1 MLESAVALGQ
11 PSIYARPMA
20 TQSDVRRVALSLPGA
35 QPIPGRFAFGV
46 QRKGKL
52 KAFVWVWMERVT
64 PKKPRVPNHSVIAA
78 RVPDLVEKDRLLVA
92 DSAKF
97 FTEPHY
103 KGFPAVLVR
112 LGAVSVSDL
121 RTLLTA
127 AWRSQAPVDLTSGAA
142 ASATAPGA
150 VDPQSRSRIATS
162 HTAGRSARPSARGAP
177 ARARKGTG
185 RRKGKFKE

>member
-1 MLESAVALGQ
+1 
-11 PSIYARPMA
+11 MA

-35 QPIPGRFAFGV
+35 EPVPGRFAFGV

-78 RVPDLVEKDRLLVA
+78 RVPDLAEKDRLLAA
-92 DSAKF
+92 DPVKF

-121 RTLLTA
+121 KTLLTA
-127 AWRSQAPVDLTSGAA
+127 AWRSQAAGV
-142 ASATAPGA
+142 AS
-150 VDPQSRSRIATS
+150 
-162 HTAGRSARPSARGAP
+162 GRSARPGARGTAV
-177 ARARKGTG
+177 RARKAT
-185 RRKGKFKE
+185 RRAHP

>member
-1 MLESAVALGQ
+1 
-11 PSIYARPMA
+11 MA

-35 QPIPGRFAFGV
+35 EPVPGRFAFGV

-78 RVPDLVEKDRLLVA
+78 RVPDLAEKDRLLAEDPV
-92 DSAKF
+92 KF

-112 LGAVSVSDL
+112 LGAVNVSDL
-121 RTLLTA
+121 KTLLTA
-127 AWRSQAPVDLTSGAA
+127 AWRSQAPAGLARGAA
-142 ASATAPGA
+142 PCAAAPGA
-150 VDPQSRSRIATS
+150 VDPQSRSQIAS
-162 HTAGRSARPSARGAP
+162 RRAVRRSARPGARGAA
-177 ARARKGTG
+177 ARARNGTG
-185 RRKGKFKE
+185 KRKRGFKS

>member
-1 MLESAVALGQ
+1 
-11 PSIYARPMA
+11 MA
-20 TQSDVRRVALSLPGA
+20 TQSDVRRLALSLPGA
-35 QPIPGRFAFGV
+35 EPVPGRFAFGV

-78 RVPDLVEKDRLLVA
+78 RVSDLAERDRLLATDPV
-92 DSAKF
+92 KF

-112 LGAVSVSDL
+112 LGAMRVSDL

-127 AWRSQAPVDLTSGAA
+127 AWQSQAPVDLTRGTA
-142 ASATAPGA
+142 ASAAAPGA
-150 VDPQSRSRIATS
+150 VDPQSRSRIAT
-162 HTAGRSARPSARGAP
+162 R
-177 ARARKGTG
+177 
-185 RRKGKFKE
+185 

>member
-1 MLESAVALGQ
+1 
-11 PSIYARPMA
+11 MA

-35 QPIPGRFAFGV
+35 EPVPGRFAFGV
-46 QRKGKL
+46 QHKGKL

-78 RVPDLVEKDRLLVA
+78 RVPDLAEKDRLLAA
-92 DSAKF
+92 DPVKF

-112 LGAVSVSDL
+112 LGAVTVSDL

-127 AWRSQAPVDLTSGAA
+127 AWRSQ
-142 ASATAPGA
+142 
-150 VDPQSRSRIATS
+150 
-162 HTAGRSARPSARGAP
+162 TAGRSARPDARGAA
-177 ARARKGTG
+177 ARSRKGTG
-185 RRKGKFKE
+185 RRKRGFK